1 VGQDLTKPKKEI
13 TMNNPSIDDGAANRD
28 DRSET
33 RLTLNERLAL
43 IGLIDEGMRLG
54 SSDSP
59 IVADLFGDL
68 WELMDATVSGSKIDR
83 LKPEEGGNG
92 FRILEV
98 NSETGE
104 NLGRLNMIYLNKP
117 IPCFY
122 LVYVEVAAPYRNK
135 GLGNRIL
142 KQFRDFLI
150 TKSALGI
157 LDNIIPQD
165 DPTYDIY
172 RKLDWQ
178 PVEEITGV
186 SDNEGVYM
194 VFVPPSLSGKDLAS
208 SVSRLLHH
216 IKRKRSIIDMRDN
229 EMMVRRTIDE
239 FKELYNAL
247 LAYFER
253 DLRTGQPDAL
263 MRFMFTRFV
272 TKLLGFSHRIS
283 RLLGYTGGESLEQIV
298 LDSQVRAL
306 RVQSYAPRNL
316 AAKTSFSSGD
326 RELWLLLPE
335 ALKKRPARIIEA
347 LPNYRRPKLVSWME
361 ETGVSSSDMLTIG
374 DLMDL
379 GFDPTRLK
387 EITINGEDFIF
398 ERVQARQLPELQRK
412 KGVLDR
418 ISAEIGGA
426 RVKHA
431 ALKTN
436 PPLLVIRDRGN
447 GYVLRRKIHG
457 IHWEEAVEQLQTLP
471 SLKALNASVKVD
483 RIIKATVKKLQN
495 KLQAD
500 VNLGEDLETASLA
513 YYVSWDLDGN
523 RPRVTVDMS
532 GTFLESVWVA

>member
-1 VGQDLTKPKKEI
+1 
-13 TMNNPSIDDGAANRD
+13 
-28 DRSET
+28 
-33 RLTLNERLAL
+33 
-43 IGLIDEGMRLG
+43 
-54 SSDSP
+54 
-59 IVADLFGDL
+59 
-68 WELMDATVSGSKIDR
+68 
-83 LKPEEGGNG
+83 
-92 FRILEV
+92 
-98 NSETGE
+98 
-104 NLGRLNMIYLNKP
+104 
-117 IPCFY
+117 
-122 LVYVEVAAPYRNK
+122 
-135 GLGNRIL
+135 
-142 KQFRDFLI
+142 
-150 TKSALGI
+150 
-157 LDNIIPQD
+157 
-165 DPTYDIY
+165 
-172 RKLDWQ
+172 
-178 PVEEITGV
+178 
-186 SDNEGVYM
+186 
-194 VFVPPSLSGKDLAS
+194 
-208 SVSRLLHH
+208 
-216 IKRKRSIIDMRDN
+216 
-229 EMMVRRTIDE
+229 MMVRRTIDE

-483 RIIKATVKKLQN
+483 RISKATVKKLQN